1 MIMHDKDLP
10 YDGKKLVSDIE
21 RFLKNS
27 NRPRKIISIE
37 LDEHELEM
45 LGVSLVISSSLL
57 AAMHPA
63 NEQEATELVDM
74 TMTKLMETGCL
85 SCYRDFLMTYQE
97 VVIETLMT
105 IEKYEEE
112 EDE

>member
-1 MIMHDKDLP
+1 MPDEELP

-27 NRPRKIISIE
+27 NKPRRIIGIE

-57 AAMHPA
+57 AALHPA
-63 NEQEATELVDM
+63 NEREATELVDM
-74 TMTKLMETGCL
+74 TMSKLMETGCL
-85 SCYRDFLMTYQE
+85 PCYRDFLMTYQE
-97 VVIETLMT
+97 VVIETLSA
-105 IEKYEEE
+105 IENFEE